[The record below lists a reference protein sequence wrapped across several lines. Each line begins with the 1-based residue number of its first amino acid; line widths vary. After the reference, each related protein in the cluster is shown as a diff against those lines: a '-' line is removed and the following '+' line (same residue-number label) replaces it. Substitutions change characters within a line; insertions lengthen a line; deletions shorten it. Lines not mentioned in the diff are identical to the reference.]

1 MNTIY
6 YGHGAYGVEAA
17 SRLYFGKKAKNL
29 TLAESALLA
38 GIPKGPSLYSPYV
51 NEEKAS
57 VRKNM
62 ILRQMQED
70 GMITKKRLLM
80 PARKSC
86 PIARSNKSSC
96 KQKQAPYF
104 YDDVIRELKQ
114 TLGLTEEQIETYG
127 LHIETTLQPEL
138 QKSLKRL

>member
-17 SRLYFGKKAKNL
+17 SRLYFGKTAKNL

-38 GIPKGPSLYSPYV
+38 GIPKGPSLLPLC
-51 NEEKAS
+51 ER
-57 VRKNM
+57 RKSRSKKKM
-62 ILRQMQED
+62 ILKQMQED
-70 GMITKKRLLM
+70 GMITKAAADASKEKLSYRPL
-80 PARKSC
+80 
-86 PIARSNKSSC
+86 
-96 KQKQAPYF
+96 KQKQLQAKQAPYF